1 MKISIVTVVFNRA
14 HCIGNAIDSI
24 QRQSFKNIEHIVID
38 GGSTDNTVGILR
50 QKLAEDTIL
59 ISERDNGIY
68 DALNKGFKLATG
80 DVIGILHS
88 DDVFFDDQVIER
100 VAQTFSTQ
108 MVDYVY
114 GDIVMERED
123 GTVSRVWRPG
133 LMKCGRIKSKQIPHP
148 ALFISTKRLDGISP
162 PFDPSYRI
170 SADLKQQLILANI
183 LEATGVYL
191 PIPMVRMKTGGT
203 STVNYKAYLQGWS
216 ESRRAWNEVHGS
228 GGALYVMRKV
238 LSKLPGIWNRS

>member
-24 QRQSFKNIEHIVID
+24 QRQSSKNIEHIVID

-50 QKLAEDTIL
+50 QKLSPGAIL
-59 ISERDNGIY
+59 VSEPDAGIY
-68 DALNKGFKLATG
+68 DALNKGFMLATG
-80 DVIGILHS
+80 DVVGILHS

-100 VAQTFSTQ
+100 VAHTFSTQ
-108 MVDYVY
+108 IVDYVY

-133 LMKCGRIKSKQIPHP
+133 LMKDGRIKNKQIPHP
-148 ALFISTKRLDGISP
+148 ALFIARKLLDRVSP
-162 PFDPSYRI
+162 PFDASYRI
-170 SADLKQQLILANI
+170 SADLKQQLIFANV
-183 LEATGVYL
+183 LEATGAYL
-191 PIPMVRMKTGGT
+191 PIPMVRMKTGGA
-203 STVNYKAYLQGWS
+203 STFNYKSYLQGWS
-216 ESRRAWNEVHGS
+216 ESCRAWNEVHGS

-238 LSKLPGIWNRS
+238 LSKLPGIWTRS